1 MTKFFTPQ
9 PKHSHKSRS
18 PLSTAR
24 LSPYSACESCVT
36 RDREQ
41 ASALRALSK
50 VGGGGRRRPWRGA
63 AGSERPGTV
72 ASSSAL
78 ASRPT
83 SRPSPQV
90 SLPSATSWFF
100 PPCCF
105 DRDASFCLAASGLDA
120 GEAPGDA
127 AAFALQAGK
136 GNDAS
141 NSKARLVPDVSEFV
155 HSRPR
160 ALISLFPF

>member
-1 MTKFFTPQ
+1 MP
-9 PKHSHKSRS
+9 
-18 PLSTAR
+18 PL
-24 LSPYSACESCVT
+24 
-36 RDREQ
+36 
-41 ASALRALSK
+41 
-50 VGGGGRRRPWRGA
+50 G
-63 AGSERPGTV
+63 
-72 ASSSAL
+72 
-78 ASRPT
+78 
-83 SRPSPQV
+83 
-90 SLPSATSWFF
+90 FF